1 MDTSLDVLV
10 IESHPG
16 AADRAIGE
24 LTDAGHA
31 VHRCH
36 ESARAFPCAGVEG
49 EHRCPVDGHVDV
61 ALLVRRGVVPSP
73 TPFEDGV
80 PCALRAGIPVVEHGT
95 DLHDPYVEHL
105 SARVRADESVPEAC
119 GRAVDEA
126 MRPLAARVEA
136 ALVPFLRANGLADDA
151 VDVELEAHR
160 DALRVHLSARGDQA
174 IGALLTGQLSVKAVD
189 VVRQMRRT
197 WSTIECDASF

>member
-1 MDTSLDVLV
+1 MDTTLDVLV

-16 AADRAIGE
+16 VADRAVGE

-36 ESARAFPCAGVEG
+36 DGATAFPCAGVDG
-49 EHRCPVDGHVDV
+49 PDRCPVDGHVDV

-105 SARVRADESVPEAC
+105 GARVRTDESVSDAC
-119 GRAVDEA
+119 GRAVAEA
-126 MRPLAARVEA
+126 MRPSAAQVEA
-136 ALVPFLRANGLADDA
+136 ALVPFLRANGLPDDA
-151 VDVELEAHR
+151 VEVTLEARR
-160 DALRVHLSARGDQA
+160 DDLRVHLRARGNHE
-174 IGALLTGQLSVKAVD
+174 IGSLLTGQLSVKAVD
-189 VVRQMRRT
+189 VIRQQRRT
-197 WSTIECDASF
+197 WSSIEVDAEL

>member
-1 MDTSLDVLV
+1 MDTTLDVLV

-24 LTDAGHA
+24 LQAAGHA

-36 ESARAFPCAGVEG
+36 DSTTAFPCAGVEG
-49 EHRCPVDGHVDV
+49 DHRCPVEGHVDV

-80 PCALRAGIPVVEHGT
+80 PCALRAGIPVLEQGT
-95 DLHDPYVEHL
+95 DLFDPYVEHL
-105 SARVRADESVPEAC
+105 SARVGSDESLSAAC

-126 MRPLAARVEA
+126 MRPQAAQVED
-136 ALVPFLRANGLADDA
+136 ALVPFLRANGLPDDA
-151 VDVELEAHR
+151 VEVVLEAHR
-160 DALRVHLSARGDQA
+160 DALRIHLRARGTHE

-197 WSTIECDASF
+197 WSSVEVDAEL